1 MSAKTKMMSLI
12 CLGLCPCVVVIV
24 TNVADRVAAAGE
36 AEHPR
41 VVFGTSAFD
50 PARVLRGTNLLTD
63 TFTPLQATQSEKTV
77 EQTRKNIQVLKG
89 LPDSQLFLVM
99 NFVATSL
106 GVQCNFCHVQQGKDP
121 KTGFT
126 KWFGKVMTNR
136 RSRRLAV

>member
-41 VVFGTSAFD
+41 VVLGSAFD
-50 PARVLRGTNLLTD
+50 PAPILRGTNVVTD
-63 TFTPLQATQSEKTV
+63 TFIPPQAAQSEKTV

-89 LPDSQLFLVM
+89 LPESQLFLVM

-106 GVQCNFCHVQQGKDP
+106 GVQCNFCHVQ
-121 KTGFT
+121 
-126 KWFGKVMTNR
+126 
-136 RSRRLAV
+136 